1 MEKIF
6 LKTGFLSA
14 AILVLSIP
22 FICMAQNDF
31 GDKIEELYSRLVFAE
46 AGSVLSVEKDIIY
59 IDLGQRDWIIT
70 GTRFDVVRQ
79 GEALIVDGKIIGHK
93 ETIIGEA
100 EVERVRENISIARMT
115 HKAGD
120 IIKGDKIYR
129 QKKKIKK
136 IVVTEFEHEYTTN
149 KFAKNIREMM
159 DSYMSQ
165 AGIQVVESKKIEEI
179 LKWNKLALTDLSC
192 NNELSN
198 MGRLL
203 DVDAV
208 MAGSISDMKNAL
220 IIKARLI
227 DVEKKMVI
235 SSADV
240 KIDKTD
246 VTAELI
252 NEPVVDKKIKSESST
267 QEKGCFEVFGLS
279 FTMAK
284 KMRKV
289 YDTDDLIVFL
299 KAFKKTKDSIS
310 MTLIYDNQSNK
321 DIIVEI
327 LAGADNCLVDENGEK
342 WKFKE
347 DTTGIYKN
355 GKEVMA
361 RTRLATDATF
371 IPAGSLSGADFTLF
385 MSHCRPYGFQI
396 VANNLI
402 AE

>member
-1 MEKIF
+1 MKKIF

-31 GDKIEELYSRLVFAE
+31 GDKIEELYSRLVFAG

-59 IDLGQRDWIIT
+59 IDLGQRDRIVS
-70 GTRFDVVRQ
+70 GTMFDVVRQ
-79 GEALIVDGKIIGHK
+79 REALIVDGKIIGHK

-100 EVERVRENISIARMT
+100 EVERVRENISIARVT
-115 HKAGD
+115 HKTGN

-136 IVVTEFEHEYTTN
+136 IAVTEFEHEYKTN
-149 KFAKNIREMM
+149 KLAKNIREMI
-159 DSYMSQ
+159 DSYLSQ
-165 AGIQVVESKKIEEI
+165 AGIQVIESKKIEEI

-246 VTAELI
+246 VIAELI
-252 NEPVVDKKIKSESST
+252 NKPVVDKKIKSESNT
-267 QEKGCFEVFGLS
+267 QEKGCFEVFGLN

-284 KMRKV
+284 KMRKI
-289 YDTDDLIVFL
+289 YDSDDLMVFL

-396 VANNLI
+396 VTNNLI
-402 AE
+402 TE